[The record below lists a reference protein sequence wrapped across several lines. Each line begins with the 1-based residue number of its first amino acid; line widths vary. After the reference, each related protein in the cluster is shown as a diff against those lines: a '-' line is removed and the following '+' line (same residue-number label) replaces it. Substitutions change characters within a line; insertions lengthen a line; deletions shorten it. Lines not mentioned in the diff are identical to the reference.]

1 MSSSNKSTIFLV
13 AAVSFLANNI
23 TALLIVDSF
32 IIGYTIIESNDDIV
46 TLSLST
52 FISSSLSFF
61 ATMLGIWKHV
71 CSSLLLYPALSYS
84 QDSRSWRILR

>member
-61 ATMLGIWKHV
+61 ATMLGI
-71 CSSLLLYPALSYS
+71 
-84 QDSRSWRILR
+84 